1 MIAKKNPKLKVTCT
15 GKLEQNL
22 RAFLNKMT
30 SGYADAND
38 LVTEF
43 MKTETQLEKRK
54 AWQKSRQLTTSIFRT
69 VDKGETGRKVS
80 SGTPKQQTE
89 ENNTKY
95 ATKLGRSNSAPDKA
109 KRNRLMRSLS
119 FRTERAVQR
128 EAEEEQ
134 KVYTSMRINFGMKPD
149 KTYNVQLKPLFDI
162 KEAIKRNLRH
172 ELRLTLKKSKDQR
185 SNTFALEIELSEL
198 KYCESSHKTKYGFT
212 WHGRSE
218 VVDIDEVS
226 LSACGNFIQ
235 ENGKKIGFLKFDI
248 TLTSVIG
255 RPLEGTDSIGHFK
268 MLDTRLLNAKVF
280 EWKVCPKRNRYRTT
294 ND

>member
-1 MIAKKNPKLKVTCT
+1 
-15 GKLEQNL
+15 
-22 RAFLNKMT
+22 MT
-30 SGYADAND
+30 SSYTNSND

-43 MKTETQLEKRK
+43 MKTENQFEKRK
-54 AWQKSRQLTTSIFRT
+54 AWQKSRQLTTFIFRT
-69 VDKGETGRKVS
+69 VDKGDTGRKVS
-80 SGTPKQQTE
+80 SGNSKQQTE

-128 EAEEEQ
+128 ESDEEQ
-134 KVYTSMRINFGMKPD
+134 RVYTSMRINFGMKPD
-149 KTYNVQLKPLFDI
+149 KNYNVQLKPLFDI
-162 KEAIKRNLRH
+162 KEAIKRNVRH
-172 ELRLTLKKSKDQR
+172 ELKLTLKRSKDQR
-185 SNTFALEIELSEL
+185 SNTFALEIELLEL
-198 KYCESSHKTKYGFT
+198 KYCESSHKAKYGFT

-218 VVDIDEVS
+218 VVGIDEFS
-226 LSACGNFIQ
+226 LSACGNFI
-235 ENGKKIGFLKFDI
+235 EVNGKKIKFLKFDI

-255 RPLEGTDSIGHFK
+255 RPSEGTDSIGHFK

-280 EWKVCPKRNRYRTT
+280 EWKVYPKRNRYITT